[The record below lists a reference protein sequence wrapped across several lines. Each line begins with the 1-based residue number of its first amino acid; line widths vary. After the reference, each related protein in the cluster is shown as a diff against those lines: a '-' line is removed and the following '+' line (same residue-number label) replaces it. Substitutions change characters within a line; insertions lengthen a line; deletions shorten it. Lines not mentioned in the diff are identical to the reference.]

1 MHAAFQQNT
10 TLLLLLLLLLLLR
23 GCSPSNAAA

>member
-10 TLLLLLLLLLLLR
+10 TLLLLLLLLLLR